1 MLTCSTHKSYLD
13 RQFPAP
19 SVLQPSETWRDNVQL
34 AQSLHMPCF
43 LSFFMT
49 PKHSFSLQTPGENR
63 KVSTTSRR
71 LALQRKSHQRQ
82 NVMKRLKRNTTRHH
96 DLHGVPWSR
105 GKDGFFGWLSITR
118 GRRHVSAAFGMC
130 INNYWKIVIVSCN
143 KNVTLDDIRDQL
155 GIFQGISMPYL
166 YIVFMIPQ

>member
-63 KVSTTSRR
+63 KVSTTF
-71 LALQRKSHQRQ
+71 
-82 NVMKRLKRNTTRHH
+82 TTTCFAKEEPPEAERDEEAQEEHNE
-96 DLHGVPWSR
+96 
-105 GKDGFFGWLSITR
+105 
-118 GRRHVSAAFGMC
+118 AA
-130 INNYWKIVIVSCN
+130 
-143 KNVTLDDIRDQL
+143 
-155 GIFQGISMPYL
+155 
-166 YIVFMIPQ
+166 

>member
-63 KVSTTSRR
+63 KVTTF
-71 LALQRKSHQRQ
+71 
-82 NVMKRLKRNTTRHH
+82 TTTCFAKEE
-96 DLHGVPWSR
+96 PPE
-105 GKDGFFGWLSITR
+105 
-118 GRRHVSAAFGMC
+118 AE
-130 INNYWKIVIVSCN
+130 
-143 KNVTLDDIRDQL
+143 RDEEAQEEHNEA
-155 GIFQGISMPYL
+155 P
-166 YIVFMIPQ
+166 